1 MEEIHY
7 INHDVK
13 LDFHIPRDIQMLM
26 DECERLDAVCDVSY
40 YNYAEVLDHACKEAY
55 VQKHFTKEQW
65 DRVMERY
72 RY

>member
-1 MEEIHY
+1 MEGKHY

-13 LDFHIPRDIQMLM
+13 LDFHIPRDIQYIM
-26 DECERLDAVCDVSY
+26 DECERLDAVGDVSY

-55 VQKHFTKEQW
+55 AQGNFTKKQW
-65 DRVMERY
+65 DLVMERY